1 MSVKCAARTDTGR
14 RSHRYGRPHG
24 GTVRPGNGFVLREEP
39 TIRAR
44 VRLASTDKDNMPKE
58 NDLEGPQDQGGK
70 HGGQA
75 GMPKSQRQP
84 SKQGEHD
91 PPHGKVVGDPK
102 PTKSS

>member
-1 MSVKCAARTDTGR
+1 
-14 RSHRYGRPHG
+14 
-24 GTVRPGNGFVLREEP
+24 
-39 TIRAR
+39 
-44 VRLASTDKDNMPKE
+44 MPKE
-58 NDLEGPQDQGGK
+58 NELEGPQDQGGK

-75 GMPKSQRQP
+75 GMPKSQPQP